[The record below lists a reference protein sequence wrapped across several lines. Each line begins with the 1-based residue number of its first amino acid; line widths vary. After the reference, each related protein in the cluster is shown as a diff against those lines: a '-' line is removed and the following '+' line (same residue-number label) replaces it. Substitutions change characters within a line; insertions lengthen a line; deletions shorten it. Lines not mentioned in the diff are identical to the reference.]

1 MPESRGGGIHGVA
14 MKKLDLKYDDIIS
27 MECLLSAWREF
38 VVGKRGQNDVADFE
52 MHLMRNL
59 FALHDD
65 LKSCRY
71 RHGQYQA
78 FFVSD
83 PKPRSIHKASV
94 RDRIVHRLLY
104 RALREYF
111 DKRFIFDSYSC
122 REDKGVLRA
131 IDQFRVFARKVS
143 KNNTRTCLI
152 LKCDIRKFFAS
163 IDHAVLLRIL
173 GRHIGDPDLLVLLEK
188 VIWSFETDGR
198 ENAGLPLGNL
208 TSQLFSNIYLNE
220 LDQHMKGYLKT
231 SLYIRYADDFVIFSD
246 DRHLLENLIPAI
258 SVFLT
263 KELKLSLHSGK
274 IFLKT
279 WAAGMDFLGWTHF
292 PHCRTLRTATKKK
305 MFRNLCKNSDEK
317 VVAAYCGLLSHG
329 NTYTLK
335 KEISLI

>member
-1 MPESRGGGIHGVA
+1 MESE

-27 MECLLSAWREF
+27 VECLLSAWREF
-38 VVGKRGQNDVADFE
+38 VAGKRRQNDVADFE
-52 MHLMRNL
+52 MHLMRN
-59 FALHDD
+59 FFELHDD
-65 LKSCRY
+65 LKSRRY
-71 RHGQYQA
+71 RHGPYEA
-78 FFVSD
+78 FSVSD

-104 RALREYF
+104 RALKEYF

-131 IDQFRVFARKVS
+131 INRFRVFARKVS
-143 KNNTRTCLI
+143 RNNTRTCLI

-163 IDHAVLLRIL
+163 IDHAVLLGIL
-173 GRHIGDPDLLVLLEK
+173 ERHIGDRDMLKLVGE
-188 VIWSFETDGR
+188 VIRSFETDGQKSV
-198 ENAGLPLGNL
+198 GLPLGNL

-220 LDQHMKGYLKT
+220 LDRHMKRCLK
-231 SLYIRYADDFVIFSD
+231 LRRYIRYADDFVILSD
-246 DRHLLENLIPAI
+246 DRQLLENLIPEI

-263 KELKLSLHSGK
+263 KELRLSLHSGK

-279 WAAGMDFLGWTHF
+279 WTAGMDFLGWTHF

-305 MFRNLCKNSDEK
+305 MFRNLRKNKEDK
-317 VVAAYCGLLSHG
+317 VVAAYYGLLSHG

-335 KEISLI
+335 KEFPLSD